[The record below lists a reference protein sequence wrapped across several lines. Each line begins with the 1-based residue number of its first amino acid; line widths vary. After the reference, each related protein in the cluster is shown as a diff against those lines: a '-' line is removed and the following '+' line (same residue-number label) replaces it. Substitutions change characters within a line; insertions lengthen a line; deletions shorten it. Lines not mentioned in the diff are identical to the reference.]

1 LIKVS
6 HTNGSA
12 RVIFGLQLFFNWS
25 CDFSKHSKQ
34 PELQPLSQEKPPTD
48 TQAVRGKCGILYKDL
63 NAPKY
68 LGKIFLYE

>member
-1 LIKVS
+1 
-6 HTNGSA
+6 
-12 RVIFGLQLFFNWS
+12 
-25 CDFSKHSKQ
+25 

-68 LGKIFLYE
+68 LGKIFLYALYLSCVSGSL